1 MQHTMSYLMRMRD
14 NILIDIEELRHEIKT
29 WPQTDESLEIA
40 FDEIRRF
47 EDSYDVCMSKIKIE
61 YINHQK
67 KGIEFYLSKE
77 LLDEIESLPN
87 IQNKPIRHTEPMTPQ
102 L

>member
-1 MQHTMSYLMRMRD
+1 MQHTMSYLMRMRRK
-14 NILIDIEELRHEIKT
+14 ILGEIEELRHEIKT

-40 FDEIRRF
+40 FAEIRGF

-67 KGIEFYLSKE
+67 KGIEFYPSKE

-87 IQNKPIRHTEPMTPQ
+87 IQNKPVQYAEPMTPE